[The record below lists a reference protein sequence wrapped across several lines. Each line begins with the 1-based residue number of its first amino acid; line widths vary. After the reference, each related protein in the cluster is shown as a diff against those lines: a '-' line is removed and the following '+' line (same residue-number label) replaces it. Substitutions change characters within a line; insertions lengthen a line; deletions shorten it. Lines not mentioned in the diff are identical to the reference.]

1 MKRAVLYCVC
11 PPLTSIPKPSST
23 ICAAWLSSAD
33 LRSRENTRTRSAA
46 LKQNAQTLINFWQ
59 TPGADASIL
68 SSSGHLI
75 EQRARCVIS
84 LIGS

>member
-1 MKRAVLYCVC
+1 
-11 PPLTSIPKPSST
+11 
-23 ICAAWLSSAD
+23 
-33 LRSRENTRTRSAA
+33 
-46 LKQNAQTLINFWQ
+46 LINFWQ